1 MKKHKSKMSW
11 KMARIVSKEAGDSA
25 TFINTD
31 GTEGTTTL
39 QQDVYED
46 VPIRQHGVYPEQTK
60 NEGRINEKESFSD
73 RDLFLLAVGFSYL
86 GLCLTFLWNHLGYK
100 TPNDFDGSCGEF

>member
-1 MKKHKSKMSW
+1 MSW

-31 GTEGTTTL
+31 GTTTL

-60 NEGRINEKESFSD
+60 NEGRINEKESFSY
-73 RDLFLLAVGFSYL
+73 RDLFLLTVGFSYL
-86 GLCLTFLWNHLGYK
+86 AFV
-100 TPNDFDGSCGEF
+100 